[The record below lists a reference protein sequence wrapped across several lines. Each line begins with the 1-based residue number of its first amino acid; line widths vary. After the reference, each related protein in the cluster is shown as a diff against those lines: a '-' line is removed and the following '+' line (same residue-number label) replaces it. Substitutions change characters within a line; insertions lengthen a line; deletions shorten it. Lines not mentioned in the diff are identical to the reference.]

1 MDLKE
6 INRNYKKKSRNSFE
20 ILQYQLYIN
29 IPNLKEQLKEC
40 ENIINKEELLKQE
53 KAKNIADLYLN
64 TINSVEDK
72 LKDILEVKR
81 VTLKDLKNYI
91 KSFSTITRELEG
103 LNKVFDLL
111 RQHILEEDKI
121 NNGVVIFRAETTLFL
136 IKSDI
141 DLIIEKISKK

>member
-91 KSFSTITRELEG
+91 KSFSAITRELEG